1 MATKLLT
8 FWVDEEFKGR
18 LLVALASRGRKLS
31 ELIRYLLERWLE
43 EDTIREKEDENATGE

>member
-18 LLVALASRGRKLS
+18 LLVALARRGRKLS
-31 ELIRYLLERWLE
+31 ELIRQLLEEWMAE
-43 EDTIREKEDENATGE
+43 GKESENETGE